1 MELAQVGPRA
11 QRVIDQVETVIVG
24 KTETVRRAV
33 VALLCSGHLLIEDVP
48 GTGKTMLARAMARSL
63 DCTFKRIQFTPDLLP
78 SDITGTSV
86 FNQKTGEFVFHPGPV
101 FANIVLADEINR
113 ATPKTQSSL
122 LECMEE
128 FQVSVDGV
136 THELPAPFF
145 VIATQNN
152 IEHQGTYP
160 LPEAQLDR
168 FVMRVGMGYP
178 SKADEVRILDHQE
191 HGHPIHSAHSVV
203 SGDEVM
209 EMKAAVRGVR
219 AGEAVREY
227 IVELVD
233 ATRHHPMLLLGA
245 STRAALD
252 LLHSS
257 QALAALRGR
266 PYVLP
271 DEPKE
276 LAVSVLAHR
285 LILRP
290 EARLRQFTGEQVV
303 RELLDSVPI
312 PVEVPLAG
320 TREAGDGVRGQ
331 ASGVREV
338 KDGILRFLT
347 PDP

>member
-24 KTETVRRAV
+24 KTETVRRAM

-48 GTGKTMLARAMARSL
+48 GTGKTMLARALARSL
-63 DCTFKRIQFTPDLLP
+63 ACTFKRIQFTPDLLP

-86 FNQKTGEFVFHPGPV
+86 FNQKTGEFVFKAGPV
-101 FANIVLADEINR
+101 FANVVLADEINR

-152 IEHQGTYP
+152 IEHHGTYP

-178 SKADEVRILDHQE
+178 SKADEVAILDHQE
-191 HGHPIHSAHSVV
+191 RDHPIHAVHTVV

-219 AGEAVREY
+219 VGEAVREY

-233 ATRHHPMLLLGA
+233 ATRRHPMLLLGA
-245 STRAALD
+245 SPRAALD

-257 QALAALRGR
+257 QALAAFRGR
-266 PYVLP
+266 AFVLP
-271 DEPKE
+271 DDAKE
-276 LAVSVLAHR
+276 LAISVLAHR

-303 RELLDSVPI
+303 QELLDSVPI
-312 PVEVPLAG
+312 PVEMSLTETV
-320 TREAGDGVRGQ
+320 DGRRQSAVGSSPSSGARGQ
-331 ASGVREV
+331 
-338 KDGILRFLT
+338 
-347 PDP
+347 

>member
-11 QRVIDQVETVIVG
+11 QRVIDQIETVIVG

-48 GTGKTMLARAMARSL
+48 GTGKTMLARALARSL
-63 DCTFKRIQFTPDLLP
+63 DCSFKRIQFTPDLLP
-78 SDITGTSV
+78 SDITGTAV
-86 FNQKTGEFVFHPGPV
+86 FNQKTAEFVFKSGPV

-168 FVMRVGMGYP
+168 FVMRVAMGYP
-178 SKADEVRILDHQE
+178 SKADEVAILDHQE
-191 HGHPIHSAHSVV
+191 REHPIHSAHAVV
-203 SGDEVM
+203 SAEELV
-209 EMKAAVRGVR
+209 EMKRAVGNVR

-227 IVELVD
+227 IVEMVD
-233 ATRHHPMLLLGA
+233 ATRHHPMLQLGA
-245 STRAALD
+245 SPRGALD

-257 QALAALRGR
+257 QALAALQGR

-271 DEPKE
+271 DDVKA
-276 LAVSVLAHR
+276 LAIPVLAHR

-290 EARLRQFTGEQVV
+290 EARLRQLTGEQVV
-303 RELLDSVPI
+303 QELLDSVPI
-312 PVEVPLAG
+312 PVEVPLA
-320 TREAGDGVRGQ
+320 AAVSGQ
-331 ASGVREV
+331 RSAIS
-338 KDGILRFLT
+338 
-347 PDP
+347 

>member
-1 MELAQVGPRA
+1 MELAQVGPQA

-24 KTETVRRAV
+24 KAETVQRAI

-48 GTGKTMLARAMARSL
+48 GTGKTMLARALARSL
-63 DCTFKRIQFTPDLLP
+63 DCSFKRVQFTPDLLP

-86 FNQKTGEFVFHPGPV
+86 FNQKTGEFVFKSGPV

-178 SKADEVRILDHQE
+178 SKADEVAILDHQE
-191 HGHPIHSAHSVV
+191 RTHPIHSVHAVV
-203 SGDEVM
+203 SADEVM
-209 EMKAAVRGVR
+209 EMKGAARTVRVG
-219 AGEAVREY
+219 GAVREY

-233 ATRHHPMLLLGA
+233 ATRHHPLLVLGA
-245 STRAALD
+245 SPRAALD

-266 PYVLP
+266 SFVLP
-271 DEPKE
+271 DDAKE
-276 LAVSVLAHR
+276 LAVPVLAHR

-290 EARLRQFTGEQVV
+290 EARLRQLTGEQIVQ
-303 RELLDSVPI
+303 ELLDSVPI
-312 PVEVPLAG
+312 PVDVSRDGSLL
-320 TREAGDGVRGQ
+320 TVEA
-331 ASGVREV
+331 
-338 KDGILRFLT
+338 
-347 PDP
+347 

>member
-63 DCTFKRIQFTPDLLP
+63 DCSFKRIQFTPDLLP
-78 SDITGTSV
+78 ADITGTSV
-86 FNQKTGEFVFHPGPV
+86 YNQKTSEFVFKAGPV
-101 FANIVLADEINR
+101 FANVVLADEINR
-113 ATPKTQSSL
+113 TTPKTQSSL

-168 FVMRVGMGYP
+168 FVMRVAMGYP
-178 SKADEVRILDHQE
+178 SKVDEMAILDHQE
-191 HGHPIHSAHSVV
+191 REHPILSAHAVV
-203 SGDEVM
+203 SADELV
-209 EMKAAVRGVR
+209 EMKNAVRSVR

-233 ATRHHPMLLLGA
+233 GTRQHPMLSLGA
-245 STRAALD
+245 SPRGSLD

-266 PYVLP
+266 GYVLP
-271 DEPKE
+271 DDVKE
-276 LAVSVLAHR
+276 LATSVLAHR

-290 EARLRQFTGEQVV
+290 EARLRQLTGEQVV
-303 RELLDSVPI
+303 QELLESVPI
-312 PVEVPLAG
+312 PVEVPLSEASGAG
-320 TREAGDGVRGQ
+320 TRGAGGREAP
-331 ASGVREV
+331 ASTGFPSSR
-338 KDGILRFLT
+338 
-347 PDP
+347 P